1 MRLFNRQYGKF
12 VSGANVGIN
21 SELYWMP
28 PRPPRTTYAAADITR
43 IVMARPIKGVR
54 IRPRLENDT
63 RNGLPRSYGAGAWNV
78 NIVIDEQMRA
88 NKMGIPA
95 PNMKPAVTAVAGGTI
110 TGAFVPYYRYVDG
123 FTGRFGPLSTPGDLI
138 DLGVTG
144 TLQRSW
150 NNLPQEV
157 DVLDDSVTHAQGL
170 VDDGSGVQRV
180 VWTKEIGA
188 PAVYVE
194 NTPTLSLGQA
204 APPAFQAMPT
214 LRRVISYHDILAG
227 FGNSQFPERLFI
239 SAIGEYEHWE
249 GTYVSSN
256 GEPVIAAFAT
266 DDVIIYGSFEK
277 IYRTQGFVASD
288 FGRRV
293 EKPDIG
299 FIAQDGFAN
308 VNGRIIAPTSVGI
321 MLYDGSWHNLMKDD
335 MESRW
340 REQIQLHPTE
350 YRDAQGF
357 YDPESGVYT
366 FGPVPYESL
375 PNISQETAV
384 FWVLDVRQLFPETG
398 GDFVAKW
405 SFDVYFR
412 RHTTK
417 ALWTA
422 PGTGV
427 PIIAHGAED
436 GQIREENALGTPLP
450 GLDDE
455 GQTKQFIIEPAYLS
469 AAEGGFPDDGAKWLV
484 AWTYMES
491 SDSAWDIYF
500 RAGSSNAWRADLS
513 EAHHDIMGSS
523 YGLEHEGATTE
534 PIALH
539 QHLLASLTGMTG
551 QILGQHIYMVNP
563 ADAVRYSGWGAK
575 VAPGVNYRAL
585 VSGIPS
591 VR

>member
-1 MRLFNRQYGKF
+1 MRLFNRQYGKV

-28 PRPPRTTYAAADITR
+28 PRPPRTSYPASEITK

-54 IRPRLENDT
+54 IRPRFENDT
-63 RNGLPRSYGAGAWNV
+63 RNGLPRTYGAGAWNV
-78 NIVIDEQMRA
+78 NVVIDEHMRC

-95 PNMKPAVTAVAGGTI
+95 PNMKPDVTAVAGGTI
-110 TGAFVPYYRYVDG
+110 GGSFVPYYRYVDG
-123 FTGRFGPLSTPGDLI
+123 YTGRFGPLSTPGDLI
-138 DLGVTG
+138 TLSG
-144 TLQRSW
+144 TQQRSW
-150 NNLPQEV
+150 NNLPQET
-157 DVLDDSVTHAQGL
+157 DVLDDSVTHVQGL

-180 VWTKEIGA
+180 VFTKEIGA

-194 NTPTLSLGQA
+194 NTATLSLGQA
-204 APPAFQAMPT
+204 APPPFQAMPT
-214 LRRVISYHDILAG
+214 LRRILSYHDILAG
-227 FGNSQFPERLFI
+227 FGNSQFPERLII
-239 SAIGEYEHWE
+239 SAIGEYEHYE

-266 DDVIIYGSFEK
+266 DDVIIYGSYER

-308 VNGRIIAPTSVGI
+308 VHGRIIAPTSVGI

-340 REQIQLHPTE
+340 REQIQIHPTE

-366 FGPVPYESL
+366 FGPVPYDNLYVE
-375 PNISQETAV
+375 PVDV

-405 SFDVYFR
+405 SFDVYLR
-412 RHTTK
+412 NCTTK

-427 PIIAHGAED
+427 PIIPHGSDD
-436 GQIREENALGTPLP
+436 GQIREENALGDR
-450 GLDDE
+450 DDD
-455 GQTKQFIIEPAYLS
+455 GQQKRFVIEPAYLS
-469 AAEGGFPDDGAKWLV
+469 AGEGGFPDDGAKWLL

-491 SDSAWDIYF
+491 VYSQWDVYF
-500 RAGSSNAWRADLS
+500 KAGGPNAWRTQLL
-513 EAHHDIMGSS
+513 EAHHDIMAPSIDLDDS
-523 YGLEHEGATTE
+523 EDTE
-534 PIALH
+534 PVSLH

-551 QILGQHIYMVNP
+551 QTLGQRIQMVNP

-575 VAPGVNYRAL
+575 VGPGVNYR
-585 VSGIPS
+585 GFMERPPI
-591 VR
+591 